1 MIIAIIILTVALAST
16 LYIIYNLLR
25 KYEQGEEYIENL
37 ETWVREFSKT
47 ITDMNR
53 EIKKIDNKGSF
64 SSDDEV
70 GYFFTELK
78 AIIKKLDTLGDED
91 DTTSKR

>member
-1 MIIAIIILTVALAST
+1 MILTIIILSLVLSST

-37 ETWVREFSKT
+37 ETWVKEFSKT

-70 GYFFTELK
+70 GYFFKELK
-78 AIIKKLDTLGDED
+78 AIIQKLDTLGEED
-91 DTTSKR
+91 DKSSKR

>member
-1 MIIAIIILTVALAST
+1 MIIVIILLSVALAGT
-16 LYIIYNLLR
+16 LFIIYNLLR

-37 ETWVREFSKT
+37 ETWVKGFSKT

-64 SSDDEV
+64 SADDEV
-70 GYFFTELK
+70 GYFFKELK
-78 AIIKKLDTLGDED
+78 SIISKLDTLGEENDG
-91 DTTSKR
+91 TSKR

>member
-1 MIIAIIILTVALAST
+1 MIITIILLSLALAST
-16 LYIIYNLLR
+16 LFIIYNLLR

-37 ETWVREFSKT
+37 ETWVAMFSKT
-47 ITDMNR
+47 ITDMNK

-70 GYFFTELK
+70 GYFFKELK
-78 AIIKKLDTLGDED
+78 SIIHKLDTLGDED
-91 DTTSKR
+91 DSNSN

>member
-47 ITDMNR
+47 ITDMNK